1 MAMMAI
7 AAEACWCA
15 SNLIGFTT
23 NSTRLGTTA
32 AKMTFSANRST
43 SDSNHP
49 FRAARPM
56 AHTNHAAFYTSRNG
70 YQPFRAVAAGLKFA
84 FASSYPQLPIC
95 VYPNGSASSQ
105 TWSAILAS
113 IAGVTRSVL

>member
-56 AHTNHAAFYTSRNG
+56 AHTNWTPRHEYLLDTTHHFSLRRIEVLDLTG
-70 YQPFRAVAAGLKFA
+70 D
-84 FASSYPQLPIC
+84 
-95 VYPNGSASSQ
+95 
-105 TWSAILAS
+105 
-113 IAGVTRSVL
+113 GVDQHVIESEFGGADRKSVV